1 LINIKTISL
10 THITRTMAAVRLG
23 KNHLRWCYE
32 CNLPILES
40 LKCPICKSTTSEVEI
55 TPPGD
60 VRPAFDYD
68 INKIRSLVDLQ
79 FGKFTGLEL
88 IPEGHIVL
96 LNKAPSLDRMD
107 EIIIDGKAVASLR
120 YDLGRGWIF
129 INRMQ
134 SAMRIAPRATKGL
147 VVCDPSAMRFVQESK
162 NLMVPGVINVTPDV
176 KVGNEVIIVT
186 DDHTVVGTG
195 VAKMSA
201 NEMIALKRG
210 VAVKTKWTKPEKPI
224 ISNKTQT
231 WDSIINAN
239 RSTIQKRVNEAVTF
253 IKKNIENSKIPAIV
267 SFSGGKDS
275 LTTLLL
281 TLDAGYKL
289 PVLFINTGLE
299 FDETVE
305 HVHNVCNKHD
315 LKLIEES
322 TSADIF
328 FKNLV
333 QFGPPAK
340 DFRWCCKT
348 NKLGPTVMAI
358 NKNFPNG
365 VLSFIGQ
372 RKYES
377 ESRRSKPR
385 IWQNPWTPGET
396 GASPIQNWNSLH
408 VWMYIFM
415 KRESFNVWY
424 TRGLDRIGC
433 FLCPASDLS
442 ELETVSK
449 NSDRYSQ
456 WNNYLINYMS
466 EHGLSKEWKEYGLWR
481 WKKTPQSICNEVNKI
496 TGKNVLEFTKQT
508 KFQEKGPLAITI
520 QEGYSPCI
528 IGYSIEA
535 ALSRPINLE
544 RFVDFAHI
552 LARSVEKDVNSQWV
566 SINNITIY
574 REGAIISKANVEADA
589 RSAINKL
596 FKLIIRS
603 EQCVGCGLCVA
614 RCEQHALY
622 IANRRVEIN
631 PDECIRCQNCFGPC
645 PAANFGV
652 SDDQIA

>member
-1 LINIKTISL
+1 
-10 THITRTMAAVRLG
+10 MAAVRLG

-32 CNLPILES
+32 CNFPILEL
-40 LKCPICKSTTSEVEI
+40 LKCPICKSDTSEVEI

-68 INKIRSLVDLQ
+68 VNKIRSLVDLQ
-79 FGKFTGLEL
+79 FGKSTGLAL

-107 EIIIDGKAVASLR
+107 EIIIDGKTVASLR
-120 YDLGRGWIF
+120 YDLDRGWTF

-134 SAMRIAPRATKGL
+134 SAMRIAPKATKGL
-147 VVCDPSAMRFVQESK
+147 VVCDPSAAKFIQESK
-162 NLMVPGVINVTPDV
+162 NLMAPGVIDATSDI
-176 KVGNEVIIVT
+176 KIGDEVIIIT
-186 DDHTVVGTG
+186 DNHTVVGTG

-201 NEMIALKRG
+201 NEMIASKRG
-210 VAVKTKWTKPEKPI
+210 VAVKTKWTKFEKLI

-239 RSTIQKRVNEAVTF
+239 KPTIQKRVNEAITF
-253 IKKNIENSKIPAIV
+253 IKKNVENSKIPAII

-299 FDETVE
+299 FDETIE
-305 HVHNVCNKHD
+305 HVHDVCDRHN

-322 TSADIF
+322 ASANIF

-333 QFGPPAK
+333 KFGPPAK

-377 ESRRSKPR
+377 ESRFSKPR

-415 KRESFNVWY
+415 KKEPFNIWY

-433 FLCPASDLS
+433 FLCPASDIS
-442 ELETVSK
+442 ELKIVSK
-449 NSDRYSQ
+449 NSDKYSK
-456 WNNYLINYMS
+456 WDNYLENYVD
-466 EHGLSKEWKEYGLWR
+466 EHGLSEEWKEYGLWR
-481 WKKTPQSICNEVNKI
+481 WKNIPQSICNEINRI
-496 TGKNVLEFTKQT
+496 TGKNMLELTKQT
-508 KFQEKGPLAITI
+508 KFSKKGLLTITI
-520 QEGYSPCI
+520 QEGYSPCV

-535 ALSRPINLE
+535 ALSRPIDLE
-544 RFVDFAHI
+544 RFANFAQI
-552 LARSVEKDVNSQWV
+552 LGRTIEKEVNGQWV
-566 SINNITIY
+566 SVNYITVY

-596 FKLIIRS
+596 FKLIVRS

-622 IANRRVEIN
+622 MFNGKVEIN
-631 PDECIRCQNCFGPC
+631 PDMCIRCQDCLGPC
-645 PAANFGV
+645 PAVNFGTL
-652 SDDQIA
+652 DD